1 MAKKK
6 KKSTFKEKTIALKDV
21 ENLTVEQIAAQ
32 SDTLASENKDKES
45 TLDRYIRQHRSEIES
60 AKKDRHAKTVE
71 AANALDQFVRTAR
84 EDANTPDT
92 DLSGIENNLDVS

>member
-60 AKKDRHAKTVE
+60 AKKDRHSKTVE

-84 EDANTPDT
+84 EDANTQATEDRKST
-92 DLSGIENNLDVS
+92 RLNSSH